1 MMDAHEKR
9 ILALHALALS
19 LAIHALAE
27 EAGIDRDGLG
37 KFIGK
42 LARNGIKSYS
52 DAQIDKLIDMY
63 NSKLGEVDAEPYFVS
78 TTDLSEEG

>member
-1 MMDAHEKR
+1 MTPHEKR

-19 LAIHALAE
+19 LAVHSLAE

-42 LARNGIKSYS
+42 LASQGIRCYS
-52 DAQIDKLIDMY
+52 DVDIDKLIDNY

-78 TTDLSEEG
+78 VSDLSEGN